1 MYNYFKNIDMD
12 IDYYNSAMDFANSKR
27 FTDWKKEFVKTELYK
42 KLDKEYDFIFDWFDW
57 KLPLEYLSL
66 IHI

>member
-1 MYNYFKNIDMD
+1 MK
-12 IDYYNSAMDFANSKR
+12 IDYYNSAMDFAKSKR

-42 KLDKEYDFIFDWFDW
+42 KLDKEYDFIFDW
-57 KLPLEYLSL
+57 LSL